1 MNFQHISVLDGRY
14 SYYMLIG
21 VVALICISLYRYL
34 KKVRWL

>member
-1 MNFQHISVLDGRY
+1 MNFHHMPELQGRY
-14 SYYMLIG
+14 SYYVLIG